1 MVQFHGCVW
10 GVWNPPWV
18 FVVARKSKLY
28 SISKDGSRLAIQKDM
43 SLLFMTKVTSHD
55 VLSSY
60 IRHLFFII
68 FAPSQRGTFWMF
80 AELIQDYNWILKIL
94 FRILLCCSRKLKK
107 TKNFGAVRGQTY
119 MSKRGCYGNDKW
131 PKTKSWHIKTF
142 KLWTPTDSLT
152 IT

>member
-1 MVQFHGCVW
+1 MFFHLIFAI
-10 GVWNPPWV
+10 
-18 FVVARKSKLY
+18 FV
-28 SISKDGSRLAIQKDM
+28 
-43 SLLFMTKVTSHD
+43 
-55 VLSSY
+55 
-60 IRHLFFII
+60 FII

-131 PKTKSWHIKTF
+131 PKTKSWHMKTF

-152 IT
+152 NTNILKKVIPVSPYVLPFSFLALDSKFLFNRKHWTGHEFIF